1 MLDILISVD
10 NDIDISVNPFAK
22 ILIVGASD
30 QYGGRYAI
38 KYGFTRGDYKNWV
51 KAGGQC
57 MLEELEEYDELD
69 IDWDK
74 PQGIYF
80 IEENTLEGK
89 VEEVL
94 YNIFGFDIYEY
105 NKINLLKHFVW
116 NKENHNTRIPIFN
129 IKITG

>member
-22 ILIVGASD
+22 ILIVKASD
-30 QYGGRYAI
+30 QYGGRYEI
-38 KYGFTRGDYKNWV
+38 KYGFTRCDYKNWV
-51 KAGGQC
+51 KSGC
-57 MLEELEEYDELD
+57 MCMEELD

-80 IEENTLEGK
+80 IEDNTMEEK

-116 NKENHNTRIPIFN
+116 DKENHNTGIPIFN
-129 IKITG
+129 IKIAG

>member
-1 MLDILISVD
+1 MLEILISAD
-10 NDIDISVNPFAK
+10 NDIVISVNPFAK

-30 QYGGRYAI
+30 QYGVRYAI
-38 KYGFTRGDYKNWV
+38 TYSFTRGDYKNWV
-51 KAGGQC
+51 KAGGQR

-80 IEENTLEGK
+80 IVDNTPEGK
-89 VEEVL
+89 VVEAL
-94 YNIFGFDIYEY
+94 YDIFGFDIYDY

-116 NKENHNTRIPIFN
+116 DKENHNTGIPIFN

>member
-1 MLDILISVD
+1 MLEILISAD

-30 QYGGRYAI
+30 QYGGRYEI

-51 KAGGQC
+51 KADCQR
-57 MLEELEEYDELD
+57 MLEGLEKYDELD

-74 PQGIYF
+74 PQGIYY
-80 IEENTLEGK
+80 IVDNTPEEK
-89 VEEVL
+89 VDEAL
-94 YNIFGFDIYEY
+94 YDIFGFDIYDY

-116 NKENHNTRIPIFN
+116 NKENHNTGIPIFN
-129 IKITG
+129 IKITC

>member
-1 MLDILISVD
+1 MLEILISAD
-10 NDIDISVNPFAK
+10 NGIDISVNPFAK
-22 ILIVGASD
+22 ILNVAASD
-30 QYGGRYAI
+30 QYGVRYAI
-38 KYGFTRGDYKNWV
+38 TYSFTRCDYKNWV
-51 KAGGQC
+51 KAGSHL
-57 MLEELEEYDELD
+57 MLEELEEYGELD

-80 IEENTLEGK
+80 IEDNTLERK

-116 NKENHNTRIPIFN
+116 NKENHNTGIPIFN

>member
-1 MLDILISVD
+1 MLEILISAN
-10 NDIDISVNPFAK
+10 NDIDIRVNPFAK

-30 QYGGRYAI
+30 QYGVRYAI
-38 KYGFTRGDYKNWV
+38 TYSFTRGTYKNWV
-51 KAGGQC
+51 KDGCQS
-57 MLEELEEYDELD
+57 MLEDLEEYDELD
-69 IDWDK
+69 IDWNK

-80 IEENTLEGK
+80 IEDNTEEEK
-89 VEEVL
+89 VEEAL

-116 NKENHNTRIPIFN
+116 NKENHNTGIPIFN

>member
-1 MLDILISVD
+1 MLEILISAD

-30 QYGGRYAI
+30 QYGGRYEI

-51 KAGGQC
+51 KAGCQR
-57 MLEELEEYDELD
+57 MDELD

-80 IEENTLEGK
+80 IEDNTEEGK
-89 VEEVL
+89 VEEAL
-94 YNIFGFDIYEY
+94 YNIFDFDIYEY
-105 NKINLLKHFVW
+105 NKINLLNHFVW
-116 NKENHNTRIPIFN
+116 NKENHNTGIPIFN

>member
-1 MLDILISVD
+1 MLEILISAD
-10 NDIDISVNPFAK
+10 NDIDIHVNPFAK

-30 QYGGRYAI
+30 QYGGRYEI
-38 KYGFTRGDYKNWV
+38 RYGFTRGDYINWL
-51 KAGGQC
+51 KADSQR
-57 MLEELEEYDELD
+57 MLEGLEKFYELD

-80 IEENTLEGK
+80 IEDNTSEGK
-89 VEEVL
+89 VEEAL

-105 NKINLLKHFVW
+105 NKINLLKHFVCD
-116 NKENHNTRIPIFN
+116 KENHNTGIPIFN

>member
-10 NDIDISVNPFAK
+10 NDIYIRVNPFAK

-30 QYGGRYAI
+30 QYGGRYEI
-38 KYGFTRGDYKNWV
+38 TYGFTRGDYKNWV

-57 MLEELEEYDELD
+57 MLEEYDELD

>member
-1 MLDILISVD
+1 MLEILISAD

-30 QYGGRYAI
+30 QYGVRYAI
-38 KYGFTRGDYKNWV
+38 TYSFTRCDYKNWV
-51 KAGGQC
+51 KYGC
-57 MLEELEEYDELD
+57 MCMDELD

-80 IEENTLEGK
+80 IEDNTEEKK

-94 YNIFGFDIYEY
+94 YNIFGFDVYEY
-105 NKINLLKHFVW
+105 NKINLLKHFVL
-116 NKENHNTRIPIFN
+116 NKENHKTGIPIFN

>member
-1 MLDILISVD
+1 MLDILISAD
-10 NDIDISVNPFAK
+10 NGIDISVNPFEK
-22 ILIVGASD
+22 ILIVAASD
-30 QYGGRYAI
+30 QYGVRYAI
-38 KYGFTRGDYKNWV
+38 TYSFTRGDYKNWV
-51 KAGGQC
+51 KAGGQR

-80 IEENTLEGK
+80 IEDNTLERK

-94 YNIFGFDIYEY
+94 YNIFGFDIYGY

-116 NKENHNTRIPIFN
+116 NKENHNTGIPIFN

>member
-1 MLDILISVD
+1 MLEILISAD
-10 NDIDISVNPFAK
+10 NDIDIRVDPFAK

-30 QYGGRYAI
+30 QYGVRYAI
-38 KYGFTRGDYKNWV
+38 KYSFTRGDYKNWV
-51 KAGGQC
+51 KASSQR

-80 IEENTLEGK
+80 IEDNTLEGK
-89 VEEVL
+89 VEEAL
-94 YNIFGFDIYEY
+94 YNIFAFDIYAY

-116 NKENHNTRIPIFN
+116 NKENHNTGIPIFN

>member
-10 NDIDISVNPFAK
+10 NDIDIHVNPFAK

-30 QYGGRYAI
+30 QYGGRYKITYA
-38 KYGFTRGDYKNWV
+38 FTRDDYMNWV
-51 KAGGQC
+51 IADSQR
-57 MLEELEEYDELD
+57 MLEGLEKYDELD
-69 IDWDK
+69 IDWNK

-80 IEENTLEGK
+80 IEDNTEDGK
-89 VEEVL
+89 VEEGL
-94 YNIFGFDIYEY
+94 YNIFCFDIYGY